1 MAVIVPIIADVKG
14 LLKGVDDS
22 TKTLNR
28 LSSNV
33 GKAGASMSKN
43 FTLPIVA
50 IGAASVVAFDQVDS
64 AMDEVAQRTGAT
76 GKTLDSLQ
84 GTFKEVAANATQGM
98 DQVAIAVSGVAQR
111 LHVTGA
117 PLKDLSDRMLT
128 FARVSNTDVETA
140 TTGVTKAMQALGVKA
155 KDGAGFMDMLLK
167 ASQATGIKVSDLTAE
182 IIKFGPS
189 MSQLGLD
196 TTSTIAIISQFEQS
210 GLNSAAAM
218 GGLKKA
224 LVTLAKGGETDL
236 PKGLNEGIKAIQD
249 AKTASEATARAMSL
263 FGAKAGP
270 DLAVAIRS
278 GKFSVDDLMK
288 TLKGSKGT
296 LDSTAAAVEGPQEK
310 LARMKNQLTLVA
322 ASFGDIFI
330 PVLAKVLGPLQA
342 FSSSLGTLDPKMK
355 EIVIVVL
362 AVVAAI
368 GPMLVVVSK
377 TISIFSQLIEIAR
390 VLQVAITALNVTLL
404 TNPFVLIA
412 VAVIALIAGLVLL
425 YKHSETFRN
434 IVDEITGAVQTGLVV
449 AFDWLNKKI
458 TEITPTLS
466 AVWSAIQPI
475 LSIIGQGVQIYV
487 TTYIK
492 LVKLYIEA
500 WILIIQTAWNV
511 MKPIIMFIGGA
522 IKDYIVFEI
531 KAIKT
536 SIDIA
541 IDAFNLI
548 KTTVTSVVGVVEGPI
563 NRIGRFIKTGIT
575 SLVDD
580 ASSAISALY
589 NTFKGVVEDIR
600 GFWNSNV
607 AGKGFT
613 VPGWV
618 PGVGGDSFKIPALA
632 SGGIVSSPTIAMI
645 GEGGPEAVVPLSRG
659 GMGGTT
665 VNITVNAGMGSDGTD
680 IGRQIVEAIKVFERR
695 NGPVFVSV

>member
-1 MAVIVPIIADVKG
+1 MAVVVPIIADVKG

-50 IGAASVVAFDQVDS
+50 LGAASVVAFDQVDS

-76 GKTLDSLQ
+76 GKALDSIQ

-111 LHVTGA
+111 LHVTGT

-182 IIKFGPS
+182 VIKFGPS

-196 TTSTIAIISQFEQS
+196 TTSTVAIISQFEQS
-210 GLNSAAAM
+210 GLNSSAAM

-224 LVTLAKGGETDL
+224 LVTLAKSGETDL
-236 PKGLNEGIKAIQD
+236 PKGLNEGIASIEH
-249 AKTASEATARAMSL
+249 AKTASEATALAMKL

-296 LDSTAAAVEGPQEK
+296 LDTTAAAVEGPQEK

-322 ASFGDIFI
+322 ASFADIFI

-342 FSSSLGTLDPKMK
+342 FSGALGNLNPQMK
-355 EIVIVVL
+355 EIVVVIL

-377 TISIFSQLIEIAR
+377 TISIFTQLMEIAKL
-390 VLQVAITALNVTLL
+390 LQVVVMALNITLL

-412 VAVIALIAGLVLL
+412 VAVIALIAALVIL
-425 YKHSETFRN
+425 YKHSESFRA
-434 IVDEITGAVQTGLVV
+434 IVDEITGAVQTGLVM
-449 AFDWLNKKI
+449 AFDWLKQKI
-458 TEITPTLS
+458 AEITPTLS

-475 LSIIGQGVQIYV
+475 LSVIGQGIEIYV

-492 LVKLYIEA
+492 LVKFYIEA
-500 WILIIQTAWNV
+500 WILIIQTAYEI
-511 MKPIIMFIGGA
+511 MKPILLFIGGL
-522 IKDYIVFEI
+522 IKDYIVAEV

-536 SIDIA
+536 GIDIA
-541 IDAFNLI
+541 IEAFNLI
-548 KTTVTSVVGVVEGPI
+548 KTTVTSVVDTVEGPI
-563 NRIGRFIKTGIT
+563 KRIGGFIKTGIT

-589 NTFKGVVEDIR
+589 NTFKGVVDDIR

-645 GEGGPEAVVPLSRG
+645 GEAGPEAVVPLSRG

-665 VNITVNAGMGSDGTD
+665 VNITVNAGMGADGSD

-695 NGPVFVSV
+695 NGPVFAGA